1 LSKNT
6 YLTSSG
12 LPVLQYFQKH
22 KLPMMLNEP
31 LIENNSGRGWIE
43 VICGPMF
50 SGKTE
55 ELIRRLKRARIAN
68 LPIAIFK
75 PEIDKRYHELRIVS
89 HDANYFPSMPL
100 KDSDTILQH
109 YGNAAVVAIDEAQ
122 FFDDRLPSVA
132 NELALNGVRVIVAG
146 LEKDYQGKPFG
157 VMPEMLAIA
166 DYVTK
171 LNAICVV
178 CGRPA
183 TYSFRKSSDTSTI
196 LLGEKDIYEPRCR
209 WCFYHAG

>member
-1 LSKNT
+1 
-6 YLTSSG
+6 
-12 LPVLQYFQKH
+12 
-22 KLPMMLNEP
+22 MMFNEP
-31 LIENNSGRGWIE
+31 LMENNPGQGWIE

-55 ELIRRLKRARIAN
+55 ELIRRLKRAKIAN

-75 PEIDKRYHELRIVS
+75 PEIDKRYSELRIVS

-100 KDSDTILQH
+100 KDSRAILKN
-109 YGNAAVVAIDEAQ
+109 YGNAAVLAIDEAQ
-122 FFDDRLPSVA
+122 FFDDKLPVVA
-132 NELALNGVRVIVAG
+132 TELALKGVRVIAAG
-146 LEKDYQGKPFG
+146 LEKDYQGRPFG
-157 VMPEMLAIA
+157 IMPEMLAIA

-183 TYSFRKSSDTSTI
+183 TYSYRKSSDTSTI

-209 WCFYHAG
+209 RCFYNAG